1 MTCEPT
7 QPSRQVGHAGFY
19 RALEDRVRGSR
30 EVILSRLRVYLP
42 FIEPL
47 KLLEDHP
54 AAIDLGCGRG
64 EWLELITANA
74 FNAQGVDLDED
85 MLAACCERNLHAT
98 KEDAIA
104 LLKKLP
110 NDSQLIVSGFHIA
123 EHLPFSQLQIL
134 VQEALRILK
143 PAGLLI
149 LETPNPENFSVT
161 SRTFYSDPTHHNLLP
176 PELLS
181 FLIEYYEFA
190 RIKIARLQENHDL
203 FDSYVVSF
211 DQVLSGASPDYAVI
225 AQKAADA
232 NVARLFD
239 GAFDQEYGLAAH
251 VLAGR
256 FDRQLTTQSERTA
269 ALERRVAA
277 ILDEEHE
284 ARIRLQQRL
293 NRLEERLDALLA
305 SRSWKIIAA
314 LRSVQRKA
322 VRLVRGAQGFAH
334 AVWTRF
340 AVTVG
345 IHHPPQKGR
354 PISELSPQ
362 AEQIYAQLKSA
373 IAKRSQEV

>member
-1 MTCEPT
+1 MNLPALKS
-7 QPSRQVGHAGFY
+7 PVSR
-19 RALEDRVRGSR
+19 
-30 EVILSRLRVYLP
+30 
-42 FIEPL
+42 
-47 KLLEDHP
+47 
-54 AAIDLGCGRG
+54 
-64 EWLELITANA
+64 
-74 FNAQGVDLDED
+74 
-85 MLAACCERNLHAT
+85 
-98 KEDAIA
+98 
-104 LLKKLP
+104 
-110 NDSQLIVSGFHIA
+110 
-123 EHLPFSQLQIL
+123 
-134 VQEALRILK
+134 
-143 PAGLLI
+143 
-149 LETPNPENFSVT
+149 
-161 SRTFYSDPTHHNLLP
+161 
-176 PELLS
+176 
-181 FLIEYYEFA
+181 
-190 RIKIARLQENHDL
+190 KIATFSLLLVL
-203 FDSYVVSF
+203 FDE
-211 DQVLSGASPDYAVI
+211 VLSGASPDYAVI

-305 SRSWKIIAA
+305 SRSWKIIAP

-322 VRLVRGAQGFAH
+322 VRLVRGAQAFACR
-334 AVWTRF
+334 VDSVRRDNR
-340 AVTVG
+340 
-345 IHHPPQKGR
+345 IDHPPQKGR